1 MNRKLIAGLAG
12 LAAIT
17 AGTTAAAWPTN
28 KPVYILSANKNVT
41 IDPLATT
48 GDKFGSFVLR
58 GIPDGMGAY
67 KNELG
72 QVVLIS
78 NHEVATNDKLAAK
91 SASTTAQWGVSLTKF
106 KYSTKTGQFTG
117 AENFITSIN
126 YYNYKTG
133 LYQSTPVDGAP
144 ADAAKDT
151 FGWGISRFCSAT
163 FSPAGTFSYKSGSET
178 IGYTGALFTT
188 GEEIGDNSRGFAFD
202 MDGVGYQLPRV
213 GMLSFETISPTRKVG
228 PNTVAIANED
238 GSATDSQLHVYIG
251 KKTNTGSPVDK
262 AGLTNG
268 DLYVLN
274 AGTIATDNV
283 FRTTIAKST
292 PVDVNFKKI
301 EWNTGV
307 TAFAKGAR
315 DNGMTFARIEDGEW
329 DPNNPDVYYF
339 ITTESNKDPL
349 ATKENPAEPGVSRD
363 GGGLWRLTF
372 KDAQNPLLGAKLE
385 LLLNGT
391 EAPYLSKPDN
401 LAVTKS
407 GVITIQEDP
416 GNNAHVAR
424 VIAYQISTGKLAT
437 IAEFDKQYF
446 TPTGSNYM
454 TIDEESSGIWDATS
468 LLAAEGDKNT
478 YLFFN
483 AQVHTYSGVSTVDP
497 SVKGALQP
505 ARPDFAKRTAV
516 NKAAIDKAT
525 VEGGQYYRMTV
536 SDWSAVFNG

>member
-1 MNRKLIAGLAG
+1 MNKKIIAAFAGLAVVG
-12 LAAIT
+12 L
-17 AGTTAAAWPTN
+17 GTTAATWPTN
-28 KPVYILSANKNVT
+28 KPVYVLSTNNAVELT
-41 IDPLATT
+41 PLATT
-48 GDKFGSFVLR
+48 GDKFGGFTVR

-67 KNELG
+67 KNSLG
-72 QVVLIS
+72 QVMLLS
-78 NHEVATNDKLAAK
+78 NHEVATNDKIAQK
-91 SASTTAQWGVSLTKF
+91 SASSSSQWGVSITKF
-106 KYSTKTGQFTG
+106 KYSPNGGNITG
-117 AENFITSIN
+117 ASNFITGIK
-126 YYNYKTG
+126 YWNYKTG
-133 LYQSTPVDGAP
+133 QYQDTPIGGEP
-144 ADAAKDT
+144 TDAAKDT

-163 FSPAGTFSYKSGSET
+163 FSPAGTFSYKNGSET
-178 IGYTGALFTT
+178 IGYPGALFTT

-202 MDGVGYQLPRV
+202 MDGQGYQLPRM
-213 GMLSFETISPTRKVG
+213 GMLSFETIAPTRKQG
-228 PNTVAIANED
+228 PNTVAIADED

-274 AGTIATDNV
+274 AGNIPTDNI

-301 EWNTGV
+301 DWNTSV
-307 TAFAKGAR
+307 PSFAKGAR
-315 DNGMTFARIEDGEW
+315 EAGMTFARIEDGEW

-339 ITTESNKDPL
+339 ITTESNKDAG

-385 LLLNGT
+385 MLLNGT

-416 GNNAHVAR
+416 GNNAHVSR
-424 VIAYQISTGKLAT
+424 IVAYQIATGKLAT

-446 TPTGSNYM
+446 TPTGANFM
-454 TIDEESSGIWDATS
+454 TVDEETSGIWDATS
-468 LLAAEGDKNT
+468 LLARPGDTNT

-483 AQVHTYSGVSTVDP
+483 AQIHTYSGVSTVDP
-497 SVKGALQP
+497 GVKGAKQP
-505 ARPDFAKRTAV
+505 ARPDLAKLV
-516 NKAAIDKAT
+516 SSNKAAIDKAT

-536 SDWSAVFNG
+536 SDWNAVFGG